1 MSTEIP
7 EKDSPALPPIPAK
20 RYFSIGEAAVL
31 CGVKAHVLRYWEQE
45 FPSLSPIKRRGNRRY
60 YQEADILLARQIRD
74 LLYRQGFTIQ
84 GARERLSQQPAVQPP
99 AAPRSGVDLAALRRE
114 LQAILKLCRS

>member
-1 MSTEIP
+1 M
-7 EKDSPALPPIPAK
+7 LPPIPAK
-20 RYFSIGEAAVL
+20 RYFSIGEAAAL

-84 GARERLSQQPAVQPP
+84 GARERLSQQPATQPSATP
-99 AAPRSGVDLAALRRE
+99 LSGVDLAALRRE